1 MQVNQIGGLPG
12 SIYNPLR
19 IVHTRDD
26 TGTRWILFDGRT
38 TFGLW
43 ADMSSLTLVRHA
55 QASFFADNYDQLS
68 EQGEI
73 QSATLGNYWLAQ
85 DRTIDEVYVG
95 PRSRHQRT
103 AEIIGECYRDAG
115 QDWPEIISLDDF
127 DEHHVDQLVRM
138 DGASLADDLPELEPL
153 AVQFREAHD
162 PTEKQRAFQLFFE
175 ALVVCWVDGRTGE
188 EIESWEQFRQ
198 RVDHGLDHVIS
209 ANPLSGRS
217 VAIFTSVGPI
227 TVILQRALQC
237 PDRNALETGWRM
249 WNCSLTEFAFSGQR
263 LTLDRFNTL
272 PHITDTSQW
281 TYR

>member
-1 MQVNQIGGLPG
+1 
-12 SIYNPLR
+12 
-19 IVHTRDD
+19 
-26 TGTRWILFDGRT
+26 
-38 TFGLW
+38 
-43 ADMSSLTLVRHA
+43 MSSLTLVRHA

-73 QSATLGNYWLAQ
+73 QSAALGNYWLAQ
-85 DRTIDEVYVG
+85 NRSIDEVYVG

-115 QDWPEIISLDDF
+115 KDWPEIVSLDDF

-153 AVQFREAHD
+153 AIQFREAHD
-162 PTEKQRAFQLFFE
+162 PTEKQRTFQLFFE
-175 ALVVCWVDGRTGE
+175 ALVGCWVDGKTGE

-209 ANPLSGRS
+209 ANARSGRN

-237 PDRNALETGWRM
+237 PDRNALETGWRI

-272 PHITDTSQW
+272 PHITDTSQR